1 MDAKNGEKRS
11 LDGVDDQAP
20 ESPLSLIEVL
30 VRLAI
35 AMDQQN
41 SLLMELINQNA
52 VLIGNLA
59 DSEEPG
65 DEGAFD
71 MAGNRIQVT

>member
-11 LDGVDDQAP
+11 SDGVDDQAP

-41 SLLMELINQNA
+41 SLLMELINQNT

-59 DSEEPG
+59 D
-65 DEGAFD
+65 DEQPENQAFD

>member
-59 DSEEPG
+59 D
-65 DEGAFD
+65 DEQPENQAFD
-71 MAGNRIQVT
+71 MAGNRIEVT

>member
-11 LDGVDDQAP
+11 LNGVDSHGP
-20 ESPLSLIEVL
+20 ESPPSLIEVL
-30 VRLAI
+30 ARLAT

-41 SLLMELINQNA
+41 SLLMELTNQNA
-52 VLIGNLA
+52 VLIGNMV
-59 DSEEPG
+59 DNEDPEDP
-65 DEGAFD
+65 AFD